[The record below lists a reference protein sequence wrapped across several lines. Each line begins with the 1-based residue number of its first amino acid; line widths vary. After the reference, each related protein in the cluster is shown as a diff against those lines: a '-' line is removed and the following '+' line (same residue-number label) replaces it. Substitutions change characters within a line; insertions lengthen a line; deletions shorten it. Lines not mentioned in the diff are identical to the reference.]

1 MTIQYK
7 CDSCGQVRLGMKE
20 QVFVKSHC
28 NATDIGG
35 KTKFRFIDDYYICE
49 NCKEYD
55 RQKYLE
61 EVV

>member
-7 CDSCGQVRLGMKE
+7 CDYCGQIRLGMKE
-20 QVFVKSHC
+20 QVVVPGHGASKES
-28 NATDIGG
+28 NGRIII
-35 KTKFRFIDDYYICE
+35 KFIDRYYLCE

-61 EVV
+61 EV